1 MFGYAYICEC
11 ICAIEIIFCC
21 KLRYLF
27 CSHYSTLRPSRY
39 FEIQCFTIGCTVR
52 CISVE
57 IEPVFGNVTAS
68 SAIRCIFQKVLERN
82 NHALNSVFISV
93 EPLSFA
99 VHRAAFHYSREI
111 LIVLVRGRIDVV
123 LYFVAS
129 ILTHINFFYSF
140 VDIKTPKYSR

>member
-39 FEIQCFTIGCTVR
+39 FEIQCFTTGCTVR
-52 CISVE
+52 CISVKT
-57 IEPVFGNVTAS
+57 EPVFGNVTAS

-93 EPLSFA
+93 KPLSFA
-99 VHRAAFHYSREI
+99 VHRAAFHYSR
-111 LIVLVRGRIDVV
+111 VNVV
-123 LYFVAS
+123 LYFLAS

>member
-21 KLRYLF
+21 KLQYLL

-39 FEIQCFTIGCTVR
+39 FEIQCFTTGCTVR
-52 CISVE
+52 CISVK

-93 EPLSFA
+93 KPLSFA
-99 VHRAAFHYSREI
+99 VHRAAFHCSRVNFI
-111 LIVLVRGRIDVV
+111 SVGKRSYRRCIVFCRIDTDA
-123 LYFVAS
+123 YQ
-129 ILTHINFFYSF
+129 FF
-140 VDIKTPKYSR
+140 